1 MTISSNKILYLMR
14 KNVIDA
20 DLEEQKVSLWLIKQ
34 QQKEKNEFKYRLDR
48 FLNGLWYGPT

>member
-20 DLEEQKVSLWLIKQ
+20 DLEEQKVSFWLIKQ